1 MLQNPVGCL
10 LSDLPFVN
18 DCGRTRVCEVIRRK
32 VAIVRQQKHD
42 DEFVLL
48 HLRSRNGPV
57 LLEMVAGALGA
68 EFEDATIVLTGRALE
83 SDMAGLLFSNSVSG
97 NDEDDRV
104 SSSMVSGISS
114 LIAPAV
120 NAPSEISSISI
131 PSCFERDDHVGV
143 VGPKG
148 YGKGGIINDA
158 TISRSITS
166 DDTVNRTYE
175 TSLCGDSGSSCTGM
189 LDSWKRELALT
200 EAGLT
205 LGLTPA
211 LVRWREAA
219 RRPDN
224 RVVCDDRDAASG
236 AQSCGGDERHHRI
249 SAVTIQAELKGP
261 TLPAESLAPR
271 HPPPPEERASSKMS
285 QSWRPRDDHALDQ
298 SSWAS
303 DLTGLRAF
311 VQDSGTDDAG
321 GVASCARMASATTF
335 FGGILSAPS
344 FKFDECAGEGASTVA
359 SVASAARASTVAS
372 EGSAAR
378 AVNLLLL

>member
-18 DCGRTRVCEVIRRK
+18 DCARTRVCEVIRRK
-32 VAIVRQQKHD
+32 LVIVRQQKHD
-42 DEFVLL
+42 ELVLL

-104 SSSMVSGISS
+104 SSSMVSGTSS
-114 LIAPAV
+114 LTTPAV

-131 PSCFERDDHVGV
+131 PSCFERGDHVGV
-143 VGPKG
+143 VGPNG
-148 YGKGGIINDA
+148 SGKGGIINDA
-158 TISRSITS
+158 TISRSMTS
-166 DDTVNRTYE
+166 DDTANRTYE
-175 TSLCGDSGSSCTGM
+175 TSLSGDSGSSCTGM
-189 LDSWKRELALT
+189 LSSWKRELALT
-200 EAGLT
+200 EA
-205 LGLTPA
+205 GLTPA

-219 RRPDN
+219 RRPD
-224 RVVCDDRDAASG
+224 
-236 AQSCGGDERHHRI
+236 
-249 SAVTIQAELKGP
+249 VTPPRGP
-261 TLPAESLAPR
+261 TMPAESLAPR
-271 HPPPPEERASSKMS
+271 HPPPSEERASSKMP

-303 DLTGLRAF
+303 DSTGLRAF
-311 VQDSGTDDAG
+311 VQESGTDDAG
-321 GVASCARMASATTF
+321 DVASRARMASATTF
-335 FGGILSAPS
+335 FGGILSAPP